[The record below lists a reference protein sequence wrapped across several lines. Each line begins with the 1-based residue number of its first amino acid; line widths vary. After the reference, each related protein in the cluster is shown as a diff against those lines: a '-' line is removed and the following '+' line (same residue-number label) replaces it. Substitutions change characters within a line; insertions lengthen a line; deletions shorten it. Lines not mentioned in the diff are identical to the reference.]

1 MSNPGALQLAEIVSS
16 LRDQLPRDTIV
27 ANGGG
32 NFAGWVHRFWRY
44 RDFGTQLGPT
54 SGSMGYGVPAGV
66 AAALAHPERTVLS
79 FSGDGCFLMNGQEI
93 ATAVQYGAAPIF
105 FVVNNGMYGTIRMH
119 QEREYPG
126 RVSGTA
132 LTNPDFA
139 ALAHAYGLH
148 GETCERTADFASA
161 FERARKSGR
170 AALIELRLDPEAIST
185 RTTLSKIRETSL
197 ASRAKAK

>member
-1 MSNPGALQLAEIVSS
+1 
-16 LRDQLPRDTIV
+16 
-27 ANGGG
+27 
-32 NFAGWVHRFWRY
+32 
-44 RDFGTQLGPT
+44 
-54 SGSMGYGVPAGV
+54 V

-93 ATAVQYGAAPIF
+93 ATAVQHGVAPIF

-132 LTNPDFA
+132 LNNPDFA
-139 ALAHAYGLH
+139 ALARAYGLH
-148 GETCERTADFASA
+148 GETCESTPQFAPA
-161 FERARKSGR
+161 FERARKAGR

-185 RTTLSKIRETSL
+185 RATLSGIREASL
-197 ASRAKAK
+197 ARKSGKRAT

>member
-1 MSNPGALQLAEIVSS
+1 
-16 LRDQLPRDTIV
+16 LPRDTIV

-44 RDFGTQLGPT
+44 REFGTQLGPT

-93 ATAVQYGAAPIF
+93 ATAIQYGAAPIF

-139 ALAHAYGLH
+139 ALARAYGLH
-148 GETCERTADFASA
+148 GECCERTAEFAPA
-161 FERARKSGR
+161 FERARKAGR

-185 RTTLSKIRETSL
+185 RTTLSKIREASL